1 MNSKRIRIEL
11 SIGLL
16 EADPQGALEQ
26 FCNYLR
32 SGLSTCQHVEVS
44 SLNIRDETIDLQL
57 DEIAQTIWVD
67 IRSSENT
74 DRLNEQVAEDIA
86 NYFWNHPSLYL
97 GSEGLKVELI
107 PRRREAIEASKAKK
121 ARRDGDPSE

>member
-1 MNSKRIRIEL
+1 M
-11 SIGLL
+11 
-16 EADPQGALEQ
+16 
-26 FCNYLR
+26 
-32 SGLSTCQHVEVS
+32 T
-44 SLNIRDETIDLQL
+44 SLNVRDETIDLQL

-86 NYFWNHPSLYL
+86 DYFWNHPSLYL

-121 ARRDGDPSE
+121 AERRANESKQ